1 MMGNSFKTAF
11 LISNLNELP
20 EWEIEM
26 IRNLRNSGVVTI
38 DAFIIVSQTTEEK
51 KSSGVKFFQKFENC
65 WFRSVQDAFRKSAVS
80 KEFSTVPV
88 IDITENKKVLAL
100 SLDIIYCSCLV
111 AVKDEFIPFARH
123 GLWYIG
129 FGSDNSSNYNEVA
142 FWEVMN
148 NSPEI
153 GSALLVKLAETSEI
167 ITILKGTT
175 TTVPYSVK
183 NTLNI
188 IGWKS
193 SSFLSYRLS
202 ELSKMGADLFFSKY
216 KKSGKGVQKETLIN
230 SSKYPGNL
238 KLSALFIRNIARYL
252 GSKFSKFFGEKKF
265 TLLFSRQEFKIPGVD
280 FNSFTPL
287 KLPKG
292 TFWAD
297 PFVIEKEQK
306 TYIFFEEFLYEKR
319 KAHISVLELGK
330 DGHYTEP
337 VMVLD
342 KPYHLSYP
350 FIFESEKTLYMIPET
365 SVNKTVELYKCTA
378 FPLKWEFVKNLMEDL
393 VLTDVTLL
401 YHQGKWWLFGTVQNH
416 PSTSTNDQLFL
427 YYSDKF
433 FSSDWTPHPQNPV
446 ATIISNCRPAGNIF
460 KASGKLYRPAQNNS
474 SKQYGYAIKIN
485 EIEVL
490 NETEYREREV
500 FEVIPDKKNKLSAIH
515 TMNFVDNLIVIDGI
529 V

>member
-1 MMGNSFKTAF
+1 MANLLKIAF
-11 LISNLNELP
+11 LFDSTKELP
-20 EWEIEM
+20 EWEMEM
-26 IRNLRNSGVVTI
+26 IRNLPNSGVATI
-38 DAFIIVSQTTEEK
+38 DAFIIAPETIVEK
-51 KSSGVKFFQKFENC
+51 KSSGIKLFQKFENL
-65 WFRSVQDAFRKSAVS
+65 WFRSVPDAFRKSAVS

-88 IDITENKKVLAL
+88 IDITENKKILAL
-100 SLDIIYCSCLV
+100 NLDIIYCSCLV
-111 AVKDEFIPFARH
+111 TDKDESASFARH
-123 GLWYIG
+123 GVWYIA
-129 FGSDNSSNYNEVA
+129 FGSNNSTGYGEVA

-148 NSPEI
+148 DSPEI
-153 GSALLVKLAETSEI
+153 GSALLVKLAGTPEI
-167 ITILKGTT
+167 ITIFKGTT

-193 SSFLSYRLS
+193 SSFFPYRLT
-202 ELSKMGADLFFSKY
+202 ELSKTGADLFFSKY
-216 KKSGKGVQKETLIN
+216 KKEDIGVQKETVF
-230 SSKYPGNL
+230 SSTKYPDNL
-238 KLSALFIRNIARYL
+238 KLAALFIRNAFRYL
-252 GSKFSKFFGEKKF
+252 RNKLSKLFGKKKF
-265 TLLFSRQEFKIPGVD
+265 TLLFSRQEFQMPGVD
-280 FNSFTPL
+280 FNSLTAL

-306 TYIFFEEFLYEKR
+306 TYIFFEEFLYKKN

-330 DGHYTEP
+330 DGHCVEP
-337 VMVLD
+337 VVVLD

-350 FIFESEKTLYMIPET
+350 FIFESENTLYMIPET
-365 SVNKTVELYKCTA
+365 GGNKTVELYKCTA

-401 YHQGKWWLFGTVQNH
+401 YHQEKWWLFGTVQNH

-427 YYSDKF
+427 YYSDTF
-433 FSSDWTPHPQNPV
+433 LSFDWTPHPQNPV

-460 KASGKLYRPAQNNS
+460 KANSKLYRPAQNNS

-490 NETEYREREV
+490 NETEYKEREV